1 LYNPP
6 TNLTMKQFFGLLCS
20 LLLANVLSGQVPE
33 TLVRAKIMTLGVFHF
48 AYHNLDAVKT
58 EEKNQISVLKEPY
71 QSEIIAIC
79 GAIEEYNP
87 TIIAVEVLPE
97 QQRRIDSLFILY
109 KSGNLILGKDEVD
122 QLAFRTGKD
131 LNLDKIHC
139 VNDFGKHYNEILA
152 IFNDSIR
159 SAKFEDWFMKSRDSI
174 YGTSPTGERISGI
187 IDALYECNKPEV
199 IKESLAIYLLNPFKY
214 EENPGDF
221 TGVDFETGR
230 WFNRNLRIFRNIQ
243 RIPHT
248 ADDRILLI
256 IGAGHLNLL
265 NMFFGVSHEFEFVSP
280 LPYLEEARNN
290 IGARGSKQDG
300 ENYRLHGNTPRSIK
314 DNCQPPIPENYVAH

>member
-1 LYNPP
+1 
-6 TNLTMKQFFGLLCS
+6 MKKFYGLLS
-20 LLLANVLSGQVPE
+20 ILLITNVLSGQVPD
-33 TLVRAKIMTLGVFHF
+33 THPGAKIMTLGVFHF
-48 AYHNLDAVKT
+48 AYHNLDVVTT
-58 EEKNQISVLKEPY
+58 EEKDQISVLEEPY
-71 QSEIIAIC
+71 QSEIIAVS
-79 GAIEEYNP
+79 GAIEKYNP
-87 TIIAVEVLPE
+87 TIIAVEVLPA
-97 QQRRIDSLFILY
+97 QQLKIDSLFILY

-122 QLAFRTGKD
+122 QLAFRIGNN

-139 VNDFGKHYNEILA
+139 VNDFGKHYDEILA
-152 IFNDSIR
+152 IFNDSVR

-174 YGTSPTGERISGI
+174 YGTSPTGERVSGI
-187 IDALYECNKPEV
+187 IDALYERNKPDI

-265 NMFFGVSHEFEFVSP
+265 NMLFDVSDEFEFVSP
-280 LPYLEEARNN
+280 LPYLEDARNN
-290 IGARGSKQDG
+290 
-300 ENYRLHGNTPRSIK
+300 
-314 DNCQPPIPENYVAH
+314 